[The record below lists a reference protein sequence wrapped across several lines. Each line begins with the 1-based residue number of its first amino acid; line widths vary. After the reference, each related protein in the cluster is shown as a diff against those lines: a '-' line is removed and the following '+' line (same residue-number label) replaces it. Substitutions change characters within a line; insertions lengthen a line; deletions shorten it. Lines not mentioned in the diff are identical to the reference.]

1 MGKNKTT
8 PAAIER
14 AKRRAQAL
22 ELRAAGRKYREIA
35 EALDYSSPQH
45 AHRDVKAELDA
56 LVKTPAME
64 VLAEEL
70 DRLDKMLQGL
80 WTEARRGNLQSIDR
94 VLRIM
99 ERRARYLG
107 LDAPDR
113 VAVEATVRTTV
124 EIATEIEA
132 IVDAIREQRE
142 D

>member
-1 MGKNKTT
+1 MASKRSTS

-45 AHRDVKAELDA
+45 AHRDVKTELDA
-56 LVKTPAME
+56 LVKGPALE
-64 VLAEEL
+64 VLSEEL

-80 WTEARRGNLQSIDR
+80 WSEARRGNVHAVDR

-113 VAVEATVRTTV
+113 VE
-124 EIATEIEA
+124 
-132 IVDAIREQRE
+132 VDAIVRSPAELAQEIRDIAADLRDAGE
-142 D
+142 